1 MGVLLNYVP
10 YVLSSPTY
18 LVTHVLLCPTGL
30 VPYAPSCST
39 LSNVSHASCPTC
51 SRRLSASC
59 PTCSCVSLA
68 SRATCSRVLGALC
81 PKCSRASRASGL
93 MCFLSYVPR
102 SKRPLVSHVCY
113 VLLYLT
119 CLMPCVFSSS
129 RTRTLHALLLLI
141 LTYFRCF
148 KPNILLSI
156 SCLVAFMPCVSCA
169 FAALAV

>member
-10 YVLSSPTY
+10 YVLSCPTY

-39 LSNVSHASCPTC
+39 FSNVPHASCPTC
-51 SRRLSASC
+51 SRRLSSSC
-59 PTCSCVSLA
+59 PTCSCASLA

-119 CLMPCVFSSS
+119 SCALRVLELSYLELYMLFCSSS
-129 RTRTLHALLLLI
+129 S
-141 LTYFRCF
+141 LT
-148 KPNILLSI
+148 SG
-156 SCLVAFMPCVSCA
+156 VSSLT
-169 FAALAV
+169 FSYPSHVL